1 MRKLLLLSLFVFFGC
16 SKEDNSALIDSYTS
30 QISSLNAQIT
40 LLNSE
45 IINLQAEV
53 TNLTNNPIVETVT
66 ETVVVT
72 ETVTVQD
79 NSAIEALE
87 SKVAELNN
95 TIAALQAQ
103 ITSLENTQSTTS
115 GTDNWPDY
123 AAQGH
128 SMSAIGV
135 WTLYSTRNN
144 PIPQSRQFEIKIY
157 PDSNNPNK
165 LNNTTSPQTGRVDFN
180 DTTGLGFNYNYGT
193 NNGSTITINTSG
205 VGGNGILRFDSTD
218 IPGIDTNAFYGEKYF
233 YATYYFATDS
243 EAEKIVINF

>member
-1 MRKLLLLSLFVFFGC
+1 ML
-16 SKEDNSALIDSYTS
+16 
-30 QISSLNAQIT
+30 
-40 LLNSE
+40 
-45 IINLQAEV
+45 
-53 TNLTNNPIVETVT
+53 
-66 ETVVVT
+66 VT

-165 LNNTTSPQTGRVDFN
+165 LNNTTG
-180 DTTGLGFNYNYGT
+180 
-193 NNGSTITINTSG
+193 
-205 VGGNGILRFDSTD
+205 
-218 IPGIDTNAFYGEKYF
+218 
-233 YATYYFATDS
+233 
-243 EAEKIVINF
+243 